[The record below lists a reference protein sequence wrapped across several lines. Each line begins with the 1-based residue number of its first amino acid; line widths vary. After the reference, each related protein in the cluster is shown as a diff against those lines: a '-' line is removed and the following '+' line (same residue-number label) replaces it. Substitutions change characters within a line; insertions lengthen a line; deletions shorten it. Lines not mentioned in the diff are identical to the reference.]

1 MGSLIADDSFLLKDL
16 RMFIDPME
24 IYDTEGKLPGL
35 FVPANL
41 DRAEEHYARHAATID
56 RAEMER
62 RRLSGERGEPFHEVV
77 KRLKTLDAEIER
89 RRRVGEREL
98 TKEELLAMLNAMREQ
113 GSTALPAAGGVANA
127 EVPHA
132 LDRNVSH
139 PRDE

>member
-24 IYDTEGKLPGL
+24 IYDPSGKLLGL

-41 DRAEEHYARHAATID
+41 ERTKEHYARLAATID
-56 RAEMER
+56 RAELER
-62 RRLSGERGEPFHEVV
+62 RCMSGERGEPHHEVV

-89 RRRVGEREL
+89 RRRAGEREL
-98 TKEELLAMLNAMREQ
+98 TKEELLAMMKALREQ
-113 GSTALPAAGGVANA
+113 GSTALSAAGGVANA

-132 LDRNVSH
+132 LDRDVSQ
-139 PRDE
+139 RSDE